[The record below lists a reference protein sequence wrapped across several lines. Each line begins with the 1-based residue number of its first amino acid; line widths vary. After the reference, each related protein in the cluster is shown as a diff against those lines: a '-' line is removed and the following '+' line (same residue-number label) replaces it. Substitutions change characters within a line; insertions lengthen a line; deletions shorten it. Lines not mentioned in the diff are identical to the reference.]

1 MQSKAINSFLS
12 DEEMNNLVNHL
23 RANKIGVTQVF
34 KPSIVIG
41 NKEHLMISRVCACD
55 KSENDVAEFFRDFTT
70 ELKKN
75 FTTNILLYTV
85 MKQFEN
91 PQYDYWVVRYADYS
105 DERNRISTPA

>member
-12 DEEMNNLVNHL
+12 AEEMNNLVVHL

-34 KPSIVIG
+34 MPTVRIG
-41 NKEHLMISRVCACD
+41 DKEHFVHAYVCACEKTED
-55 KSENDVAEFFRDFTT
+55 DVAEFFKYFAT

-75 FTTNILLYTV
+75 FTTHILLYTV

-91 PQYDYWVVRYADYS
+91 SDFDYWVVRYADYS
-105 DERNRISTPA
+105 DERNRISTLA